1 MKIKE
6 MEELLQG
13 CKELE
18 IKTLGELAR
27 FKAEEEQ
34 GNLLKVMAR
43 YLELNKIYKKLS
55 LRGNR

>member
-6 MEELLQG
+6 MEKLLQG
-13 CKELE
+13 CKELG
-18 IKTLGELAR
+18 IKTLGDLAR

-43 YLELNKIYKKLS
+43 YLELNRIYRKLS

>member
-1 MKIKE
+1 MNEMKQ
-6 MEELLQG
+6 LLQG

-43 YLELNKIYKKLS
+43 YLELNKIYRKLNK
-55 LRGNR
+55 RGV